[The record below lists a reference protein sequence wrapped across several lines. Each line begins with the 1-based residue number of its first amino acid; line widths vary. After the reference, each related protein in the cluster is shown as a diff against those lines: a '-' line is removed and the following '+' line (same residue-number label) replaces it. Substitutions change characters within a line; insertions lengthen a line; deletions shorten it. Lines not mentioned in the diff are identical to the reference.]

1 LGGRGSA
8 WTAAACRRCG
18 RWARVEPCPSSN
30 RYHRAGVE
38 PGPPKSWDGGQ
49 IRPKPSV
56 PADGGTVSTPAGI
69 GGRPSTASP
78 VNDDSLS
85 LREGIDRTPHGQC
98 PTLAPETHH
107 GGRALGSGEAIP
119 PRMSADCCSAR
130 GLGIRA
136 GWVSKPLGP
145 NRQTGRVHVA
155 LSARTTG
162 RSRTRAG
169 APHQF
174 STWGREWRCNC
185 GAIVPLL
192 RRPLGRAVAPTE
204 LLAGTTCPKGRPSQ
218 PSRRPPP
225 SKRSGP
231 HRNPA
236 AC

>member
-1 LGGRGSA
+1 MEGCAPPRPLA
-8 WTAAACRRCG
+8 P
-18 RWARVEPCPSSN
+18 VEPCPSSN

-69 GGRPSTASP
+69 GGTPSTASP

-85 LREGIDRTPHGQC
+85 LREGIDRAPHGQC

-130 GLGIRA
+130 RLGIRA

-192 RRPLGRAVAPTE
+192 RRPLGRAVAPPSCWPGQNGRNAA
-204 LLAGTTCPKGRPSQ
+204 LPSPPAGRRRP
-218 PSRRPPP
+218 RPPP

-236 AC
+236 AS